1 MLVAT
6 SRSISYP
13 IAERI
18 RWIRSPVAAASGS
31 TSASSP
37 RSPFVRWWSMLTSRG
52 HFSSSWPTRP
62 VRSGEPQ
69 STTTATSYFDPS
81 SAQRAVSAPGRKRRL
96 SGTGS
101 VFSTVAVFP
110 IFRRARA
117 SASSDPIA
125 SPSGFSWHAM
135 RKRSFSCR
143 TRQIAERSPL
153 TRTLLFL
160 RNIAEDRVDPGA
172 AVERV
177 VVVELQ
183 FGGVPQAEEMAELPP
198 QETGGPTERLCHG
211 RALPGS
217 DECGVIHVGDPK
229 VLRHGNLGDGDRR
242 QARVVHLP
250 QQDEAELFPD
260 SLADTRGAVA
270 AALHSVSLPS
280 GWKNSTREERSST
293 SPSRPIP
300 PAILSSIDRASL
312 PSVVTSAAPTVPR
325 CQRSCPPTSATDTGK
340 FARMRATRPARR
352 RRLSFRDA
360 ASGKRR
366 SAIRTA
372 TS

>member
-52 HFSSSWPTRP
+52 HFRNSWPTRP

-69 STTTATSYFDPS
+69 STTTATSYFEPS
-81 SAQRAVSAPGRKRRL
+81 SAKTIVPAPGRKRRL
-96 SGTGS
+96 PGTGS
-101 VFSTVAVFP
+101 AFSTVATFP

-125 SPSGFSWHAM
+125 SPSGFSWQAM
-135 RKRSFSCR
+135 RKRSFSRR

-153 TRTLLFL
+153 IRILLSL
-160 RNIAEDRVDPGA
+160 GNIAEDRVDPGA

-183 FGGVPQAEEMAELPP
+183 FGGVPQTEEMAELPP
-198 QETGGPTERLCHG
+198 QETGGPTERLRHG
-211 RALPGS
+211 RTLLRWNEG
-217 DECGVIHVGDPK
+217 GVVHVGDPK
-229 VLRHGNLGDGDRR
+229 VGSDGNIGDGDRR
-242 QARVVHLP
+242 QPGVVHLP
-250 QQDEAELFPD
+250 QQEEGELFPD
-260 SLADTRGAVA
+260 PL
-270 AALHSVSLPS
+270 
-280 GWKNSTREERSST
+280 
-293 SPSRPIP
+293 
-300 PAILSSIDRASL
+300 
-312 PSVVTSAAPTVPR
+312 
-325 CQRSCPPTSATDTGK
+325 TD
-340 FARMRATRPARR
+340 AR
-352 RRLSFRDA
+352 
-360 ASGKRR
+360 
-366 SAIRTA
+366 
-372 TS
+372 